1 MNIAHLLAFVGCA
14 AAASAQ
20 PLTTIAL
27 TGQQAPDLEAGV
39 SYARLSPPALG
50 ADGRVVFFATLAGDN
65 LSEDLDE
72 ALFFHLNGGGSLLV
86 RESDPA
92 PWYAPETRFVGLS
105 DFAIDTA
112 GSVVLAASV
121 DDPAVV
127 DNATKA
133 RALGIFT
140 QVGPG
145 TFAALARIDD
155 QAAGLPEGDL
165 YETLNSPA
173 VAPDG
178 QSFFTGGRPDDG
190 FDSYAKG
197 LWTDRTG
204 DVTLLVMPGDPA
216 PDTQDGLF
224 ANVETPT
231 PGADGGFI
239 FRGSFRP
246 EGSADPAAQGLW
258 HEIQGTL
265 EALALAGN
273 PAPGTTGTFKAFAA
287 QPTRNSASAAAF
299 RATLDTNNTEADE
312 GVWSDRTGSLGLLV
326 REGDAAPGI
335 ADATIGT
342 ISPHIRMNEAGDIAF
357 RCTLLGTG
365 TDANGAI
372 YLAHADGSFTL
383 IAQEGDIIA
392 DEVESVVIASLG
404 DPLLDAQGQLLFRAH
419 LAGESVLPTTN
430 DALLAFDAQGAVYS
444 IVREGEQFDPDG
456 SGMRTIKSIA
466 VDTSAVDRGRTPLDD
481 AGRVGF
487 ALSFTDNTF
496 GAFVTT
502 IGYTSPADFNG
513 DGIVDTRDF
522 VAFLD
527 AWATLDPAADLDL
540 NGEINTSDFVAFLN
554 FWSRDRE

>member
-1 MNIAHLLAFVGCA
+1 MNIAYLLAFVGCA
-14 AAASAQ
+14 AVASAQ
-20 PLTTIAL
+20 TITTIAL
-27 TGQQAPDLEAGV
+27 TGQQAPDVEAGV

-50 ADGRVVFFATLAGDN
+50 ADGSVVFFATLAGDN

-92 PWYAPETRFVGLS
+92 PWFAPDTRFVGLS

-127 DNATKA
+127 DNAAKA

-155 QAAGLPEGDL
+155 QAAGLPDGDL

-173 VAPDG
+173 IAPSG

-204 DVTLLVMPGDPA
+204 DTSLLVMPGDLA
-216 PDTQDGLF
+216 PGTQGGLF

-231 PGADGGFI
+231 PGPSGGFA
-239 FRGSFRP
+239 FRGSYRP
-246 EGSADPAAQGLW
+246 EGSTDPATQGLW
-258 HEIQGTL
+258 REVQGTL
-265 EALALAGN
+265 DALALAGE
-273 PAPGTTGTFKAFAA
+273 PAPGTTSAFDSFAA
-287 QPTRNSASAAAF
+287 RLALHGVSAATF
-299 RATLDTNNTEADE
+299 HATLDTNNTNADE
-312 GVWSDRTGSLGLLV
+312 GVWSDRAGSLGLLV

-335 ADATIGT
+335 PDATIGT
-342 ISPHIRMNEAGDIAF
+342 ISPHISMNDAGDVAF
-357 RCTLLGTG
+357 RCTLVGTG
-365 TDANGAI
+365 IDANGAI

-383 IAQEGDIIA
+383 IVQEGDTIA

-404 DPLLDAQGQLLFRAH
+404 DPILNAQGQLLFRAH
-419 LAGESVLPTTN
+419 LAGDSVLPTTN
-430 DALLAFDAQGAVYS
+430 DALLA
-444 IVREGEQFDPDG
+444 
-456 SGMRTIKSIA
+456 
-466 VDTSAVDRGRTPLDD
+466 LD
-481 AGRVGF
+481 
-487 ALSFTDNTF
+487 
-496 GAFVTT
+496 
-502 IGYTSPADFNG
+502 
-513 DGIVDTRDF
+513 
-522 VAFLD
+522 
-527 AWATLDPAADLDL
+527 
-540 NGEINTSDFVAFLN
+540 
-554 FWSRDRE
+554 